1 MSSSPKLVALATL
14 LALAGCG
21 FTPLYGGDA
30 GQSASARLD
39 EVAVN
44 NIPERPGQMLRISLE
59 SQLHMAGTP
68 GTELYALNVSYGIAT
83 SDVGVLLDS
92 ATTRSRVM
100 ATAKWSL
107 APIGDPGHP
116 LVTGTATGQDAANI
130 IDQQY
135 FALDL
140 ETDTLNQH
148 LADTVAAE
156 ITIQL
161 AAWFRVHPN
170 A

>member
-1 MSSSPKLVALATL
+1 
-14 LALAGCG
+14 
-21 FTPLYGGDA
+21 
-30 GQSASARLD
+30 
-39 EVAVN
+39 
-44 NIPERPGQMLRISLE
+44 MLRISLE